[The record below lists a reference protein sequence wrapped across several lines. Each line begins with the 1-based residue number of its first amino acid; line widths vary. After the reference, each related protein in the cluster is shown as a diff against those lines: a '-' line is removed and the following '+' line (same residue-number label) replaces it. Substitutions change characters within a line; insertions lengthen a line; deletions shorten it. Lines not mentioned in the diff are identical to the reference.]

1 MRRFTTRKMMA
12 SLAFA
17 AAALALPVTAGA
29 QGQQPLPP
37 PNDMACNGLIV
48 AYGDHPDA
56 SPAFFAKTFGIPVAQ
71 AIILARDFY
80 DCALQK

>member
-1 MRRFTTRKMMA
+1 MRKLMVTLPLT
-12 SLAFA
+12 
-17 AAALALPVTAGA
+17 AALMFPVAARA
-29 QGQQPLPP
+29 QGNEPIPP

-56 SPAFFAKTFGIPVAQ
+56 SPAFFAKEFGIPVSQ
-71 AIILARDFY
+71 VIIIVRDEG